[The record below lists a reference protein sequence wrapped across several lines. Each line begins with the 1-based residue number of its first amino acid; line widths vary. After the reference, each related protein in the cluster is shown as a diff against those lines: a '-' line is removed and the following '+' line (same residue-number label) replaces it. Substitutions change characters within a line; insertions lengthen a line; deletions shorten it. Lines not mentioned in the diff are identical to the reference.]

1 MFFYIMVTE
10 NELQKSSTLLYLKQ
24 GDSVKTKIQLKN
36 IYKSFGDKHILRGI
50 DLEIFE
56 GEVLCIIGRSGTGK
70 SVILKNMIGL
80 LEPDKGEIIVDGFN
94 FNHAPDDEKRSIRKK
109 FGVLFQGAA
118 LFDSMNIYDN
128 VAFGMRRQNKSEDE
142 ISDMV
147 PKLLEEVGLKNIEE
161 KMPSEL
167 SGGMQK
173 RVGLARSIAMRPE
186 IMMYDEPTTGVDP
199 ITGGAVDRLIQK
211 MNDQYGITSIVITHD
226 MESAYRIAD
235 RIVMLYEGKVL
246 FTGTAEELQQ
256 SENEIIIQ
264 FLEGRAK

>member
-1 MFFYIMVTE
+1 MNV
-10 NELQKSSTLLYLKQ
+10 
-24 GDSVKTKIQLKN
+24 KIQLKN
-36 IYKSFGDKHILRGI
+36 IKKSFGSKHILKGI
-50 DLEIFE
+50 DLKVYE

-70 SVILKNMIGL
+70 SVILKNIIGL
-80 LEPDKGEIIVDGFN
+80 LEPDEGEVIVDGELFN
-94 FNHAPDDEKRSIRKK
+94 LAEDAKKREIRKK

-128 VAFGMRRQNKSEDE
+128 VAFGMRRKNIPESEIKE
-142 ISDMV
+142 LV
-147 PKLLEEVGLKNIEE
+147 PKLLLEVGLKNIEE

-173 RVGLARSIAMRPE
+173 RVGLARSIAMRPQ

-211 MNDQYGITSIVITHD
+211 MNETYGITSIVITHD
-226 MESAYRIAD
+226 MKSAYRIAD
-235 RIVMLYEGKVL
+235 RIVMLYEGIVL
-246 FTGTAEELQQ
+246 FEGTAEELQ
-256 SENEIIIQ
+256 NTDNPIIQQ